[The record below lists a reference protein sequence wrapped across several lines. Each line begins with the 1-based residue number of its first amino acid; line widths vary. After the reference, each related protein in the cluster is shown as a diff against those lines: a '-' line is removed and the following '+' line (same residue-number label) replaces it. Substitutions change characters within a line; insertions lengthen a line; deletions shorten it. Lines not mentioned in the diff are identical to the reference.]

1 MENLS
6 KAFQKQTKKHTW
18 RDLSFITQFNIEFL
32 LPLTVA
38 EKCLEKCLKSFN
50 LCLLIF
56 LLIKSLKI
64 GYTTESFL
72 QNEVVNFL
80 HLIVMANLSHTTLIK
95 LLSWGWIPEMGGG
108 IQKCLM
114 PRELLIICR
123 TFLPTIPH
131 LAPHTG
137 FVQIQKNSMHICLDR
152 SSDWFRWEYTVVMA
166 Y

>member
-1 MENLS
+1 MLVFKYLNQRVRRIGEPNGKSFKGIS
-6 KAFQKQTKKHTW
+6 KTNKKKHTW

-38 EKCLEKCLKSFN
+38 EKCLEKCLKLFN

-95 LLSWGWIPEMGGG
+95 LLSWG
-108 IQKCLM
+108 
-114 PRELLIICR
+114 
-123 TFLPTIPH
+123 
-131 LAPHTG
+131 
-137 FVQIQKNSMHICLDR
+137 
-152 SSDWFRWEYTVVMA
+152 
-166 Y
+166 